1 MVDHNKAEYGRV
13 MPWFLWKRW
22 VTLTAAHPLVSSQL
36 THHPLNLL
44 PEYPARPPLVATLES
59 KLTNND
65 FRSFSSRANTT
76 HWFYYLNILA
86 SFLDGSKKIIFKY
99 LWRCVQSLDHIKSW
113 NLWLISGTPYTPWW
127 NINHPLTH
135 PPIQFPYSIPCPPS
149 CSIRARTFA
158 SPFYARSQRRRKTWL
173 TAALV
178 SNPPPPLFVTATQPL
193 PLLFT
198 INNHYWKINNKLQEI
213 CQFYIPQPSIWW
225 QTIISGNGLATHA
238 FLTDTGIIRPSLQ
251 LFNSELKSSVLVN
264 PSSGWVCGCDDRA
277 PWVSVGTVGVI
288 SELTQEFCDNAAWE
302 SGWQ

>member
-1 MVDHNKAEYGRV
+1 MPLSDSDTSHPLYCEAGSSLVCCNLLRHSSMEVWWITHYNMAEYGRV

-65 FRSFSSRANTT
+65 FRSFSSRTT
-76 HWFYYLNILA
+76 HWFYYLNVLA

-99 LWRCVQSLDHIKSW
+99 LWRCVQSLDHIKPW

-193 PLLFT
+193 FSYSQSIIT
-198 INNHYWKINNKLQEI
+198 IEKSMTNYKKFANFI
-213 CQFYIPQPSIWW
+213 
-225 QTIISGNGLATHA
+225 
-238 FLTDTGIIRPSLQ
+238 FLSLQ
-251 LFNSELKSSVLVN
+251 YDGR
-264 PSSGWVCGCDDRA
+264 P
-277 PWVSVGTVGVI
+277 
-288 SELTQEFCDNAAWE
+288 
-302 SGWQ
+302 